1 MIGPLSKDK
10 PQDSRGQQGLGAH
23 AEPLGW
29 QFDAQWDSPVS
40 ALAVKYRQ
48 ANSERA
54 SDNQDLGK
62 RMRRGLCWIVATPD
76 VLLFASALT
85 PFFFSGD

>member
-10 PQDSRGQQGLGAH
+10 PQDSRGLVGLGAH

-29 QFDAQWDSPVS
+29 QIDARWDSPVS

-48 ANSERA
+48 ANNERA
-54 SDNQDLGK
+54 SDNHDLGK
-62 RMRRGLCWIVATPD
+62 RKRRGLCWTVATPD
-76 VLLFASALT
+76 VLNSLRVR
-85 PFFFSGD
+85 